1 MALLIWNVFL
11 LEQPSSYLF
20 MLRLLHT
27 EPVPLLA
34 QRGSVFWYCH
44 GDCCH
49 HSGRVGAEKYE
60 SVAVASACLPTCPE
74 ARLVQSVG
82 IGGLQM
88 RLCRQSGLSRNAFL
102 ATLIEQ
108 SINAQCETISLMK
121 REVWVSMLLYNV
133 MTSRMTS
140 CIKLIEYF
148 SVCLVIYVS
157 FSFQLPFRTLG
168 EGMTVK
174 SCVAKCAWRPI

>member
-1 MALLIWNVFL
+1 
-11 LEQPSSYLF
+11 

-27 EPVPLLA
+27 EPVLHSA

-49 HSGRVGAEKYE
+49 HSGGVGDEKYE
-60 SVAVASACLPTCPE
+60 CVTVSSPRLPTCPG
-74 ARLVQSVG
+74 ARFVESVG

-88 RLCRQSGLSRNAFL
+88 RLRRQSELSRNAFL

-121 REVWVSMLLYNV
+121 RMAWVSMLLHNV
-133 MTSRMTS
+133 MTSCMTR
-140 CIKLIEYF
+140 CIKLIECF
-148 SVCLVIYVS
+148 SVCLVIYAS
-157 FSFQLPFRTLG
+157 FSF
-168 EGMTVK
+168 
-174 SCVAKCAWRPI
+174 